1 MENEFLEGQEFTL
14 SDPDGWSILTP
25 KAGDVICA
33 ELMSS
38 SMEVSEEVWAP
49 FLILWA
55 IVNID
60 GSISAQAK
68 SLGGS
73 ENEELNKILSNT
85 FNRRP
90 GFLHLCSAQE
100 CGFPGKGLLHVVRA
114 RWFTLDGF
122 SSFMNAASLRQ
133 AKKWIET
140 AGAPP
145 ELDPNEEAER
155 WANMTRQMGEELA
168 NQGVGQKP
176 TAEGEGVPAKPGS
189 GALDPAKVEALRKRL
204 SEEKERYLAR
214 GGDGHGEVP
223 TEPGPGDGIPPNDK
237 PGKKREES
245 DSAHSDS
252 SESKK
257 KSKKKK
263 KKEKKKMKEANR
275 GKSQS
280 GKEKKDAKEKRG
292 EGNQER
298 QSAALGALTTGTLMG
313 PLPPSSMKEGLRD
326 GTSRSYAEQLAMQA
340 RTHAVTKSGQL
351 PTGAGKP
358 SVATALTQAVSNQL
372 GATTVQKKAK
382 KAKGRGSPSSSPSS
396 SSSSSSSSTPRRKGG
411 GRKKKKKDSKKKK
424 KAKKRKKMK
433 KALKSGK
440 TAGCGS
446 SSSSTSGT
454 KEESSSEL
462 ELEAPLRK
470 KAKEAPGS
478 VLAMLVAH
486 VRNQLEQGSLV
497 DVKASSSGDIT
508 GGIRMTTYLNLH
520 VKPAYGTHLRE
531 LRELHL
537 LAVSLDAL
545 RRGELDHLGDT
556 LAGRFIAIHQSLLD
570 GSWAGAKWLE
580 VEPLADGAAL
590 GEALLLKARR
600 HQKLIQKVQ
609 GTDQAWGSGRGRGKG
624 GRGATWQAWQQEGE
638 TWKGGKGKDKGKKS
652 GKKGKSSKTG
662 DANWQKTTEW
672 KETQDKGDK

>member
-1 MENEFLEGQEFTL
+1 MENKFLEGQEFTL
-14 SDPDGWSILTP
+14 SDPDGWSILAP
-25 KAGDVICA
+25 KAGDVLCT
-33 ELMSS
+33 ELLSS
-38 SMEVSEEVWAP
+38 SMEVSQEVWVP
-49 FLILWA
+49 FLIMWA

-73 ENEELNKILSNT
+73 ESEELNKILSNT

-90 GFLHLCSAQE
+90 GFLHLCSAPD
-100 CGFPGKGLLHVVRA
+100 CGFPGKGLLHIVRA
-114 RWFTLDGF
+114 RWFTLEGF
-122 SSFMNAASLRQ
+122 SSFMSPASLRQ
-133 AKKWIET
+133 AKKWLET
-140 AGAPP
+140 AGSPP
-145 ELDPNEEAER
+145 EMDPAEEAER
-155 WANMTRQMGEELA
+155 WAAMTRQMGEELA
-168 NQGVGQKP
+168 KQGVGQEP
-176 TAEGEGVPAKPGS
+176 PDDGGGAPVKPGS
-189 GALDPAKVEALRKRL
+189 GGLDPAKVEALRKRL
-204 SEEKERYLAR
+204 SEEKERFLAR

-223 TEPGPGDGIPPNDK
+223 TGTGGVDGAPPNEKPDK
-237 PGKKREES
+237 KGEES
-245 DSAHSDS
+245 DSAQSDS
-252 SESKK
+252 SKSKK
-257 KSKKKK
+257 RKKKKK
-263 KKEKKKMKEANR
+263 KKEKKEREVNR

-280 GKEKKDAKEKRG
+280 GKEKKDGKEKKG
-292 EGNQER
+292 ANEKER
-298 QSAALGALTTGTLMG
+298 QSAALGALTTGTMMG
-313 PLPPSSMKEGLRD
+313 PSSPTLTKGASND

-340 RTHAVTKSGQL
+340 RTHAVTKSGQV
-351 PTGAGKP
+351 PTGTGKP
-358 SVATALTQAVSNQL
+358 SVAAALTQAVSNQL
-372 GATTVQKKAK
+372 GAATVQKKANKSK
-382 KAKGRGSPSSSPSS
+382 KKGSPSSSPSS
-396 SSSSSSSSTPRRKGG
+396 SSSSSSSSTPRRRGG
-411 GRKKKKKDSKKKK
+411 GKKKKKKDSKKKK
-424 KAKKRKKMK
+424 KAKKRKKMR

-440 TAGCGS
+440 TAGS
-446 SSSSTSGT
+446 SSSSSNTSGT

-545 RRGELDHLGDT
+545 RKGELDHLGDT

-609 GTDQAWGSGRGRGKG
+609 GTDQGWGSGRGRGKG
-624 GRGATWQAWQQEGE
+624 GKQATWQSWTQDGE
-638 TWKGGKGKDKGKKS
+638 TWKGAKGKDKGKKS
-652 GKKGKSSKTG
+652 GKKGKSSRGG
-662 DANWQKTTEW
+662 DPSWQKSADW